1 MFDSILDPWKERWQS
16 LSRRD
21 RQAAL
26 LLAVSVTVSIVI
38 FGIVMPIHTTSQ
50 TLERELAAATNTYD
64 ELVSLAPKAMGN
76 QTAAGG
82 ELNVNSINSEV
93 RRQAARYGV
102 EVQRFEPDQDRLKV
116 WLEDARYPS
125 VIQWLGGLETI
136 GITHVELTLDD
147 RPNPG
152 LVNVRVTFA
161 VGE

>member
-1 MFDSILDPWKERWQS
+1 MFEALLEPMKEKWQS

-21 RQAAL
+21 RQAAML
-26 LLAVSVTVSIVI
+26 LILAITASVAI
-38 FGIVMPIHTTSQ
+38 FAIIMPIQSTSRSI
-50 TLERELAAATNTYD
+50 ERELETVTGIYE
-64 ELVSLAPKAMGN
+64 ELTSLAPRAMGN
-76 QTAAGG
+76 QSSGT

-102 EVQRFEPDQDRLKV
+102 EIQRFEPDQDRLKV

-136 GITHVELTLDD
+136 GITHIELTLDD

-161 VGE
+161 VGS